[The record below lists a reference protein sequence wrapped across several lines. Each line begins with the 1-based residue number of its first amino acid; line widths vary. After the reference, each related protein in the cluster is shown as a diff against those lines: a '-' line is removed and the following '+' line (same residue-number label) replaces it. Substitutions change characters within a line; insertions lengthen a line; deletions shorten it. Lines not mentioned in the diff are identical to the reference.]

1 MKKTVL
7 FAGIMMATVLIY
19 QMYENRLTVDHTFDM
34 VLSNNVGSAKN
45 IVKEKD
51 LLDYIVAPEVQKPKD
66 LKILAFGDVM
76 LGRYV
81 RTLMDKN
88 GKDYVFSGLDWEN
101 MTADYDVVHANLEGP
116 INGKGKSGGTA
127 MNFAFNQDVGPFLK
141 EKGFTVVSIANNHA
155 LDAGWDARNETMDVL
170 SNSGVGF
177 CGHPTEAALDSVY
190 FGEADSGT
198 KYAFVCFHDVG
209 NILDK
214 DAALEL
220 IKKVKPDVDYL
231 IVSIHW
237 GIEYKNTASKRQVEL
252 GHGFVDAGADFV
264 IGHHPHVV
272 ENFEIYN
279 GVPIFYSLGNFI
291 FDQYWAQSVQKELGL
306 GIEITP
312 DAISGQL
319 TYRIELIPMKS
330 ENSKSRLMSD
340 DETKKWLE
348 EFIKYGNYDDAMK
361 QMIRAKE
368 IFVAK

>member
-1 MKKTVL
+1 MMKKTVL

-34 VLSNNVGSAKN
+34 VLTSNANVASDN
-45 IVKEKD
+45 D
-51 LLDYIVAPEVQKPKD
+51 LFDYLAVPKVEQSKS
-66 LKILAFGDVM
+66 LKIIAFGDVM

-116 INGKGKSGGTA
+116 INGKGKSGGTV